1 MNDKTERSPTE
12 RSPEDKKIFDDF
24 VRDMFEHKISFNE
37 FLGFQVEKLDKS
49 ETLVGFDMRPELI
62 GHYLHGRLHGG
73 VISSVLDVVGGLAVM
88 VALEDFHQEE
98 PVMQVID
105 RFKHLGTVDLRV
117 DYLRQG
123 VGERFSASGK
133 VVRLGRRI
141 ASTHMELLNQDKK
154 LIATGSGTYI
164 VS

>member
-1 MNDKTERSPTE
+1 VTKLQRSAA
-12 RSPEDKKIFDDF
+12 DKKTFDEF
-24 VRDMFEHKISFNE
+24 VHDMFEHKITFNE
-37 FLGFQVEKLDKS
+37 FLGFEVEKLDKDK
-49 ETLVGFDMRPELI
+49 TLISFDMKPELV
-62 GHYLHGRLHGG
+62 GHYLYGRLHGG
-73 VISSVLDVVGGLAVM
+73 VISSVLDATGGLAVM
-88 VALEDFHQEE
+88 MAIEDFHQDE
-98 PVMQVID
+98 PVMQTID

-123 VGERFSASGK
+123 VGERFTASAN

-141 ASTHMELLNQDKK
+141 ASTSMALVNQEDK

>member
-1 MNDKTERSPTE
+1 MNDKTQ

-24 VRDMFEHKISFNE
+24 VREMFEHKISFNE
-37 FLGFQVEKLDKS
+37 FLGFQVEKLNKD
-49 ETLVGFDMRPELI
+49 EALVGFDMRPELV
-62 GHYLHGRLHGG
+62 GHYLYGRLHGG

-88 VALEDFHQEE
+88 MAIEDHHHDE
-98 PVMQVID
+98 PAMQVID

-123 VGERFSASGK
+123 VGERFTASAK

-141 ASTHMELLNQDKK
+141 ASTHMQLINQEDK

>member
-1 MNDKTERSPTE
+1 MNDKVE

-24 VRDMFEHKISFNE
+24 VHDMFEHKISFNE
-37 FLGFQVEKLDKS
+37 FVGFQVEKLDKD
-49 ETLVGFDMRPELI
+49 EVLVGFDMRPELI

-73 VISSVLDVVGGLAVM
+73 VISSVIDVVGGLAVM
-88 VALEDFHQEE
+88 MAIENFHQDE

-105 RFKHLGTVDLRV
+105 RFKHLGTVDLRI

-123 VGERFSASGK
+123 VGERFTASGK

-141 ASTHMELLNQDKK
+141 ASTRMELHNQEDT